1 MRHAATDLSI
11 LEQLFKGDREQIHQ
25 WLELYLEQAPDQ
37 FAALSEFQKA
47 GNAEALAMI
56 VHDLRP
62 QTHYL
67 GAHRMLEL
75 LVALGELV
83 KREGTAPCRVLVD
96 ETHALSREIETE
108 LRACVCPAWA
118 KNATAR

>member
-1 MRHAATDLSI
+1 MAFSTFPAMRHPATDLSI

-25 WLELYLEQAPDQ
+25 WLELYLEQAQDQ
-37 FAALSEFQKA
+37 FTALSKFQEA
-47 GNAEALAMI
+47 GDAEGLALTI
-56 VHDLRP
+56 HDLRP

-67 GAHRMLEL
+67 GAHHMLEL

-96 ETHALSREIETE
+96 EIRALSLEIEVE
-108 LRACVCPAWA
+108 LRAVLNRP
-118 KNATAR
+118 